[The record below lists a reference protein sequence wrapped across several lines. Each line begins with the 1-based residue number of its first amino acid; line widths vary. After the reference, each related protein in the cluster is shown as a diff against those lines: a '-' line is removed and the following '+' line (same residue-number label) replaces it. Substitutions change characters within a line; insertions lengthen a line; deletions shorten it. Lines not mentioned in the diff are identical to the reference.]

1 MLKKQYK
8 KISNKVLFF
17 IIFGMLSFGRQAN
30 AAGLVPCEGI
40 TDDPL
45 TNCDFN
51 KLIEMLNNIMNFVI
65 FKLPI
70 ILLVLVFA
78 WSGIMLIINR
88 DRAGMLKLI
97 KKNLLNVV
105 IGYLVIIGA
114 YLIVKI
120 FITLIAG
127 QELTFKVFFN

>member
-17 IIFGMLSFGRQAN
+17 IIFGMLLLGGRAS
-30 AAGLVPCEGI
+30 AEGLVPCEGI
-40 TDDPL
+40 DDC
-45 TNCDFN
+45 NFDM
-51 KLIEMLNNIMNFVI
+51 LIKMLNNIMNFVI

-70 ILLVLVFA
+70 MLLVLVFA

-97 KKNLLNVV
+97 KKNLLNVI

-114 YLIVKI
+114 YLIVKT
-120 FITLIAG
+120 FITLVAG